1 MSPAEGNEA
10 PEADLLEEDL
20 LEQLDGS
27 VLTITLNRPDKGN
40 AVTGDQRVR
49 LRELLEAASS
59 DLRVRAIVL
68 TATGKHFCTG
78 ADLRAQPT
86 AVVER
91 PEGAPERTVGDISRN
106 IKGNAQRLIAAMLDC
121 EKPIVCAVNGT
132 AAGIGAH
139 MAFASDLILAADTA
153 KFIEVFT
160 RRGIIP
166 DGGGAYLL
174 PRIIG
179 LPKAKELM
187 FFADDLSATDAE
199 RLGLIN
205 KVVPADE
212 LAKEAHAWAER
223 LATGPTKAIGI
234 TKWLLNRSLDTDRGG
249 AFDDEAWG
257 QELINRTEDAAEG
270 VAAFVERRDVQFK
283 GW

>member
-1 MSPAEGNEA
+1 MTDADASEGSEA
-10 PEADLLEEDL
+10 PEADLLEH
-20 LEQLDGS
+20 LEGS

-40 AVTGDQRVR
+40 AITGDQRVR
-49 LRELLEAASS
+49 MREMFESASG

-78 ADLRAQPT
+78 ADLRAQP
-86 AVVER
+86 AAAVER
-91 PEGAPERTVGDISRN
+91 PAGAPERAVGDIARN
-106 IKGNAQRLIAAMLDC
+106 IKTNAQRLITAMLDC

-132 AAGIGAH
+132 AAGMGAH
-139 MAFASDLILAADTA
+139 MVFASDLILAADTA

-166 DGGGAYLL
+166 DAGGAYLL

-187 FFADDLSATDAE
+187 FFADDLPAADAE
-199 RLGLIN
+199 RLGLVN
-205 KVVPADE
+205 KVVPAEE
-212 LAKEAHAWAER
+212 LAKEANAWAER
-223 LATGPTKAIGI
+223 LAAGPTKAIGI
-234 TKWLLNRSLDTDRGG
+234 TKWLLNRSLDSDRNG
-249 AFDDEAWG
+249 ALDDEALG
-257 QELINRTEDAAEG
+257 QEIINRTEDAAEG

>member
-1 MSPAEGNEA
+1 MTDAEAA
-10 PEADLLEEDL
+10 PEPDL
-20 LEQLDGS
+20 LEQLDGN
-27 VLTITLNRPDKGN
+27 VLTITLNRPDTGN
-40 AVTGDQRVR
+40 AVTSDQRVR
-49 LRELLEAASS
+49 MREMLEAASG

-68 TATGKHFCTG
+68 TATGRHFCTG

-91 PEGAPERTVGDISRN
+91 PEGAPERAVGDIARN
-106 IKGNAQRLIAAMLDC
+106 IKNNAQRLITAMLDC
-121 EKPIVCAVNGT
+121 EKPIICAVNGT
-132 AAGIGAH
+132 AAGMGAH
-139 MAFASDLILAADTA
+139 MVFASDLIIAADTA

-166 DGGGAYLL
+166 DAAGAYLL

-187 FFADDLSATDAE
+187 FFADDLSAADAE
-199 RLGLIN
+199 RLGLVN
-205 KVVPADE
+205 KVVPADD
-212 LAKEAHAWAER
+212 LAKEAQAWAER

-234 TKWLLNRSLDTDRGG
+234 TKWLLNRSLDSDRTG
-249 AFDDEAWG
+249 ALEDEALG
-257 QELINRTEDAAEG
+257 QEIINRTEDAAEG
-270 VAAFVERRDVQFK
+270 VAAFVERRDVRFK

>member
-1 MSPAEGNEA
+1 
-10 PEADLLEEDL
+10 
-20 LEQLDGS
+20 LEQLEGS

-40 AVTGDQRVR
+40 SVTGDQRVR
-49 LRELLEAASS
+49 LRELLENASS

-91 PEGAPERTVGDISRN
+91 PEEAPERTVGDIARN
-106 IKGNAQRLIAAMLDC
+106 IKGNAQRLISAMLDC

-139 MAFASDLILAADTA
+139 MAFAADLILAADTA

-187 FFADDLSATDAE
+187 FFADDLSAADAE
-199 RLGLIN
+199 RLGLVN

-223 LATGPTKAIGI
+223 LATGPTKAIAI
-234 TKWLLNRSLDTDRGG
+234 TKWLLNRSLDTDRAG